1 MNTLLGNSKTDK
13 SPIIQKFLSSSPLSP
28 QNIEQLRKNIRQECK
43 LRLKNK
49 RRELFNKSRT
59 DLENVVSNEFQKVSI
74 SFQQELFNNSGLFNE
89 LDLKILQDVE
99 QDILNEQ
106 KHWFSEELTR
116 LVDEYENIDDQYSR
130 LNAIMCPLCLT
141 GTLTQVN
148 RIVLCTKCNQHLSH
162 HMELDEFKSKIDSV
176 VEQHQNLCSSSPSFT
191 LVPNEFNSPCLLMI
205 CMNCQNCCS
214 I

>member
-74 SFQQELFNNSGLFNE
+74 SFQQELFNNSGL
-89 LDLKILQDVE
+89 
-99 QDILNEQ
+99 
-106 KHWFSEELTR
+106 
-116 LVDEYENIDDQYSR
+116 
-130 LNAIMCPLCLT
+130 
-141 GTLTQVN
+141 
-148 RIVLCTKCNQHLSH
+148 
-162 HMELDEFKSKIDSV
+162 
-176 VEQHQNLCSSSPSFT
+176 
-191 LVPNEFNSPCLLMI
+191 LMSWI
-205 CMNCQNCCS
+205 
-214 I
+214 